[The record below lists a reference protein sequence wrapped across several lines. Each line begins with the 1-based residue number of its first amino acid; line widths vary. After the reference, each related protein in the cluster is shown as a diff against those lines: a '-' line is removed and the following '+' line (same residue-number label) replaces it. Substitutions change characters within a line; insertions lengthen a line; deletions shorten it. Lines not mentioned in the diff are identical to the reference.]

1 MSDVMKDPLV
11 RTILYLTLAL
21 MLVGLLALVYDL
33 LLSVSKGHLLVSG
46 TTTLS
51 DIYGQQ
57 LWES

>member
-33 LLSVSKGHLLVSG
+33 LLSVSKGQLLVSG
-46 TTTLS
+46 TTTL
-51 DIYGQQ
+51 
-57 LWES
+57 